1 MAITGRTALLT
12 LAGAVPVALAP
23 GWAML
28 LGWVGVV
35 IALVGIDLALAGR
48 LTTVTVTREP
58 LRSVRLG
65 EPTSSAVLVTNTGP
79 RAVRGVVRD
88 AWQPSAGAHPTRQ
101 QLVVPAGERRRVV
114 TQLRPVRRGDRLATG
129 LTVRSVGPLG
139 LGARQRTLAASGRL
153 RVLPPFTSR
162 KHLPS
167 KLARLREL
175 DGRTSLQVRG
185 QGTEFDSL
193 RDYVIGDDVRAI
205 DWRATARRQQVV
217 VRTRSTM

>member
-101 QLVVPAGERRRVV
+101 QQSGIHRGVQPRFVADPGGRGPRGVEHDQHPPIPFRTPGAHHHLLAPGRGAPVDGPHVVADHVVAQRVELGALTPHLQAGAAVEFAQSGQLARQVLARGERR
-114 TQLRPVRRGDRLATG
+114 QHP
-129 LTVRSVGPLG
+129 
-139 LGARQRTLAASGRL
+139 
-153 RVLPPFTSR
+153 
-162 KHLPS
+162 
-167 KLARLREL
+167 
-175 DGRTSLQVRG
+175 
-185 QGTEFDSL
+185 
-193 RDYVIGDDVRAI
+193 
-205 DWRATARRQQVV
+205 
-217 VRTRSTM
+217 

>member
-65 EPTSSAVLVTNTGP
+65 EPTSSG
-79 RAVRGVVRD
+79 RAGDQHR
-88 AWQPSAGAHPTRQ
+88 AAGGA
-101 QLVVPAGERRRVV
+101 RRR
-114 TQLRPVRRGDRLATG
+114 PGCLAT
-129 LTVRSVGPLG
+129 LG
-139 LGARQRTLAASGRL
+139 GSASD
-153 RVLPPFTSR
+153 PP
-162 KHLPS
+162 
-167 KLARLREL
+167 A
-175 DGRTSLQVRG
+175 
-185 QGTEFDSL
+185 
-193 RDYVIGDDVRAI
+193 
-205 DWRATARRQQVV
+205 ARRPG
-217 VRTRSTM
+217 R

>member
-65 EPTSSAVLVTNTGP
+65 EPTSSAVLVTNTGGP
-79 RAVRGVVRD
+79 RPGGFEA
-88 AWQPSAGAHPTRQ
+88 
-101 QLVVPAGERRRVV
+101 
-114 TQLRPVRRGDRLATG
+114 
-129 LTVRSVGPLG
+129 
-139 LGARQRTLAASGRL
+139 LAAPERWM
-153 RVLPPFTSR
+153 
-162 KHLPS
+162 
-167 KLARLREL
+167 ARPRM
-175 DGRTSLQVRG
+175 G
-185 QGTEFDSL
+185 
-193 RDYVIGDDVRAI
+193 
-205 DWRATARRQQVV
+205 
-217 VRTRSTM
+217 